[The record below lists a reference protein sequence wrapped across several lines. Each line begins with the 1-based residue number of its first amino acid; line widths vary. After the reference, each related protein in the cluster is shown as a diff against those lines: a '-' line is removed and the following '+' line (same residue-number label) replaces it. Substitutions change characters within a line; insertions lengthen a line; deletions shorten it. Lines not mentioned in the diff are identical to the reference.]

1 MRKLVVTTGCLVAIS
16 FVGSAG
22 AQEPSHEEAPPP
34 PLPTYAPPAP
44 PTTVKTTVT
53 VDTQP
58 GPAAAPAAPTAP
70 VADRPTPPS
79 AAESLAE
86 QKLLTGFRL
95 GYLYVF
101 EHAKKLEGLEGQS
114 LSERTAMRSPHQ
126 FLIGYEAFYRM
137 LGHSSMNVLL
147 VANAMIS
154 GLEQSKFYPSANGLI
169 GFEFSNSFQLGVGVN
184 LTPLKG
190 SEAHTIVAAGWTPRS
205 GAFYVPIHAFFVP
218 DVDGA
223 HRVGVTT
230 GVTF

>member
-1 MRKLVVTTGCLVAIS
+1 MRVRAVVLTIGLVVCFASIAS
-16 FVGSAG
+16 
-22 AQEPSHEEAPPP
+22 AQEPSHEEPPP
-34 PLPTYAPPAP
+34 PLPTFTPP
-44 PTTVKTTVT
+44 PTKTTITVT
-53 VDTQP
+53 QSSS
-58 GPAAAPAAPTAP
+58 GAP
-70 VADRPTPPS
+70 VADRPTPPQS
-79 AAESLAE
+79 PSESLAE

-101 EHAKKLEGLEGQS
+101 EHQKKLEGLGGQS
-114 LSERTAMRSPHQ
+114 LADRTGMRSPHQ

-147 VANAMIS
+147 VANAMVS

-184 LTPLKG
+184 VTPLKG
-190 SEAHTIVAAGWTPRS
+190 NEAHTIVAAGWTPRS
-205 GAFYVPIHAFFVP
+205 GSFYVPIHAFFVP